1 VTTHPARRVALIG
14 AATALLGGTM
24 LAAAPAQAVTP
35 TPTPDPDTIA
45 TTMSHKLGARSAGSY
60 LDRAS
65 GRLVVTVTSAAD
77 ADAVRAAGGVPKSV
91 SRSGADLSQV
101 TATLGR
107 TAKVPGT
114 AWAVDP
120 ATNTVVVS
128 VDASVTG
135 AKLAKVQAA
144 AAKLGDVVQIQHVAG
159 TFTTRISGGDAIL
172 GSQVRCSLG
181 FNVQGGGAT
190 FFITAGHC
198 GNIEPTWSTSGGE
211 VIGNTVD
218 SQFPGNDFALVQYT
232 GSVPAEGTVGGQD
245 ITTAADAVVGEP
257 VQRLGSTTGLHGG
270 TVTATNQTVNFPEGT
285 VTGMIQTDVCAEP
298 GDSGGPLFDGGTAL
312 GITSGGSGN
321 CTTGGVTFYQ
331 PITEALGTYGVSV
344 L

>member
-1 VTTHPARRVALIG
+1 MTTHPARRVALVG

-24 LAAAPAQAVTP
+24 LAAAPAQAITP
-35 TPTPDPDTIA
+35 TPTPTPDTIA
-45 TTMSHKLGARSAGSY
+45 TTMADKLGARSAGSY
-60 LDRAS
+60 LDRAT
-65 GRLVVTVTSAAD
+65 GRLVVTVTDAAD
-77 ADAVRAAGGVPKSV
+77 ADAVRAAGAVPKSV

-101 TATLGR
+101 TATLDR

-120 ATNTVVVS
+120 VTNTVVVS

-135 AKLAKVQAA
+135 AKLAKVRAA
-144 AAKLGDVVQIQHVAG
+144 AAELGDAVRIQRVAG
-159 TFTTRISGGDAIL
+159 TFSMRIGGGDAIL

-181 FNVQGGGAT
+181 FNVQGGDGT

-198 GNIEPTWSTSGGE
+198 GNVEPTWSTSGGE
-211 VIGNTVD
+211 VIGDTVD
-218 SQFPGNDFALVQYT
+218 SRFPGDDFALVRYT
-232 GSVPAEGTVGGQD
+232 GGVPADGTAGGQD

-257 VQRLGSTTGLHGG
+257 VQRTGSTTGTHGG

-298 GDSGGPLFDGGTAL
+298 GDSGGPLYDGGTAL

-321 CTTGGVTFYQ
+321 CTIGGVTFYQ
-331 PITEALGTYGVSV
+331 PITEALSAYGVSV